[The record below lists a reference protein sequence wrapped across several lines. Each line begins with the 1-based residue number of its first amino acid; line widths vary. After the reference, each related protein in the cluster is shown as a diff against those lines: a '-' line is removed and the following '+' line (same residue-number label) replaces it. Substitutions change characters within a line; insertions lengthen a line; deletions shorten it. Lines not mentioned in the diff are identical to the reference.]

1 MSSTAASVGHNQP
14 PAVPEFEPFEHRLA
28 ELTERYGDATYDLA
42 DAAQER
48 QARSDR
54 LLLGRVIAE
63 LDRAHQTVK
72 APLLEQTRVV
82 DGERKRIKDGLRAIQ
97 DGIAEQI
104 AAKEWRE
111 AARIEALESRVAGLR
126 SLAEFHALDDV
137 VDSTALR
144 ERLEQAR
151 AIDIDDGFG
160 EFKAQAALAKVEV
173 IAAIEKMLA
182 EAERRETE
190 AAELERLRQEKEER
204 ERRER
209 EERLQREAAD
219 KARQEAEEEAKRE
232 REVAAEKVEAERR
245 EAAEKLACEQRARE
259 EAEKKAQR
267 ERETAEAKAETE
279 RLEAAERLA
288 AEQRAREEAEQRAA
302 EEKAAAERV
311 AREADELRQRE
322 AAESERRAKEAAERA
337 AREERERIE
346 GEQQAADE
354 KARKEADSEER
365 RRAKQQ
371 YRAKI
376 HAEARDALVAACE
389 GTDLETSKDTA
400 SAIINLIKDGAV
412 THVQIAY

>member
-137 VDSTALR
+137 VNSTALR

-245 EAAEKLACEQRARE
+245 EAAEKLASEQRARE

-288 AEQRAREEAEQRAA
+288 AEQRAA

-365 RRAKQQ
+365 RKAKQQ

-389 GTDLETSKDTA
+389 GTDLEISKDTA